1 MAARVVRL
9 AGTAAAVRYW
19 ALVAGP
25 VAVIA
30 GRPFSEGLA
39 AVIA

>member
-1 MAARVVRL
+1 
-9 AGTAAAVRYW
+9 W

-30 GRPFSEGLA
+30 GRPFGEGLA